1 MRGIVFTAF
10 LTFLDGQKHEGI
22 VNRILDELE
31 PELKN
36 SAFTSVNHYP
46 SKDLKTML
54 AAASRAMNEP
64 VADMVRDFGTFLFR
78 HLMSKLG
85 MHVEEYDTWQA
96 MLTNVEVA
104 IHESVQKL
112 EPERKIPVF
121 LTPVEDAN
129 SALSLHYKSP
139 RGMAD
144 LAEGLILG
152 CLQHYGVDQNIAVC
166 RIDLADDGTSSI
178 FKMNQREI

>member
-10 LTFLDGQKHEGI
+10 LTFLDEQRRQGLSNE
-22 VNRILDELE
+22 ILDDLE
-31 PELKN
+31 ADLKS

-46 SKDLKTML
+46 SEDLKTML
-54 AAASRAMNEP
+54 AAASHSMNEP
-64 VADMVRDFGTFLFR
+64 VSDMVRDFGIFLFK

-85 MHVEEYDTWQA
+85 MHVQEYDTWQA
-96 MLTNVEVA
+96 MLSNVDVA

-129 SALSLHYKSP
+129 SALTLHYTSP

-166 RIDLADDGTSSI
+166 RIDLAEDGTSSI
-178 FKMNQREI
+178 FKMNQQLI

>member
-1 MRGIVFTAF
+1 MR
-10 LTFLDGQKHEGI
+10 
-22 VNRILDELE
+22 R
-31 PELKN
+31 PRN
-36 SAFTSVNHYP
+36 SSV
-46 SKDLKTML
+46 K
-54 AAASRAMNEP
+54 
-64 VADMVRDFGTFLFR
+64 FLFR

-85 MHVEEYDTWQA
+85 MHIQEYDTWQA
-96 MLTNVEVA
+96 MLSNVDVA

-129 SALSLHYKSP
+129 SALTLHYTSP

-152 CLQHYGVDQNIAVC
+152 CLQHYGVDQNITVC

-178 FKMNQREI
+178 FKMNQRAI